1 MAYVDSMNNKTV
13 TVAMGAYTPP
23 DGKIIKS
30 VLCPEGATFKGETVH
45 GPDYF
50 SKNGLAAGDGFPFV
64 LGSHVIVS
72 LENITVTAG
81 GPVVVFFSDK
91 VERM

>member
-1 MAYVDSMNNKTV
+1 MIYVDSMNNKTV

-50 SKNGLAAGDGFPFV
+50 STTGASGGAGIPFV
-64 LGSHVIVS
+64 LGSHVVVS
-72 LENITVTAG
+72 MKNITVTAG
-81 GPVVVFFSDK
+81 YVVVFFTDK
-91 VERM
+91 NERM